1 MAQQSTIE
9 SVLAG
14 VTSCVMLAD
23 AEFNIT
29 FLNPA
34 AQDLFRRSE
43 AKFARRFQ
51 GFRADTLIGK
61 NMDIFHVSP
70 RHQRMLLADPSRLPY
85 QTTVR
90 IEGLVIG
97 LSVNATQFVDGKPS
111 GFALEWTDR
120 TATSEYEDEVR
131 SLHDAAVDGDL
142 SHRGNVA
149 RLTGPYAEMMSQI
162 NEIVDGLIA
171 PVTEV
176 RGALG
181 LAAEGDFSGII
192 QSHYKGDH
200 GVLTEAFNAMA
211 MQQSETLGQIRLS
224 AEQINAGSS
233 QVASTAQSLA
243 HGATTQA
250 SALEEIGTTI
260 RQVAEQAGA
269 TAAAARE
276 VDRVSGLAGDAA
288 SRGDARMQAMLT
300 AMGNIEEAS
309 RHISRIIKVI
319 DEIAFQT
326 NLLALNAAVEAA
338 RAGVHGRGFAV
349 VAEEV
354 RNLAA
359 RSAKAA
365 RETTEMIENTLVKV
379 EQGSSAAN
387 ETATALHEIVENVN
401 LVRGLVGDIAS
412 AADEQAQGI
421 SEVDKGL
428 EQIDR
433 VTQQNTAAAEQSA
446 AAAEELSSQSDMLAD
461 TVAAFKLARVPTN
474 PGLGDY
480 GAPIDIASLDPD
492 MLRALQAFLSQQQS
506 MGGPFAR

>member
-1 MAQQSTIE
+1 MTDTSTIE

-14 VTSCVMLAD
+14 VTSAVMLAD
-23 AEFNIT
+23 TEFNIT

-34 AQDLFRRSE
+34 AQQLFVRAE
-43 AKFARRFQ
+43 ANFARRFP
-51 GFRADTLIGK
+51 GFRAAELIGK
-61 NMDIFHVSP
+61 NMDIFHVNA

-85 QTTVR
+85 RTTVR
-90 IEGLVIG
+90 LEGLVIG
-97 LSVNATQFVDGKPS
+97 LSVNALLDAKGKPN
-111 GFALEWTDR
+111 GFALEWTDN
-120 TATSEYEDEVR
+120 TATTLYQEEVR
-131 SLHDAAVDGDL
+131 ELHDSAVNGRL
-142 SHRGNVA
+142 SHRGDVS
-149 RLTGPYAEMMSQI
+149 RMSGPYADMLAQI
-162 NEIVDGLIA
+162 NDILDGVLA

-176 RGALG
+176 REALG
-181 LAAEGDFSGII
+181 RSANGDFSHPISSSY
-192 QSHYKGDH
+192 QGDH
-200 GVLTEAFNAMA
+200 GVLKDAYNRMCSEL
-211 MQQSETLGQIRLS
+211 SETLRQTQLAS
-224 AEQINAGSS
+224 EQINAGSG

-250 SALEEIGTTI
+250 AAIEQIGTTI
-260 RQVAEQAGA
+260 RAVADQAGA
-269 TAAAARE
+269 TAAASRE
-276 VDRVSGLAGDAA
+276 VDRVSQVAGEAA
-288 SRGDARMQAMLT
+288 TRGDDRMKAMLK

-365 RETTEMIENTLVKV
+365 RETTEMIENTLLKV
-379 EQGSSAAN
+379 EQGSTAAN
-387 ETATALHEIVENVN
+387 ETATALHEIVENVD
-401 LVRGLVGDIAS
+401 LVRVLIGDIS
-412 AADEQAQGI
+412 KAADEQAQGV

-446 AAAEELSSQSDMLAD
+446 AAAEELSSQSDLLNSLVSEFQLMA
-461 TVAAFKLARVPTN
+461 VRSAPSQQQGMGGM
-474 PGLGDY
+474 GLSPEM
-480 GAPIDIASLDPD
+480 A
-492 MLRALQAFLSQQQS
+492 RALQAFMAQQQA